1 VAAFGRCA
9 PQSCYVLQQDSV
21 PFERLRPEITMKRL
35 AHATPLAIA
44 AVAMA
49 ALILP
54 AAAGP
59 RAVSKILGT
68 VTAFSH
74 DGNGSIRAPYRNTD
88 VGYQVRLPHGT
99 WVYCKT
105 SCSETLRVN
114 TIDVWAKVDNANPVG
129 VGTLQQECGIAGCL
143 HWEWGF

>member
-1 VAAFGRCA
+1 MMMRHSLATRVVVAVIALATISGYAF
-9 PQSCYVLQQDSV
+9 
-21 PFERLRPEITMKRL
+21 
-35 AHATPLAIA
+35 
-44 AVAMA
+44 
-49 ALILP
+49 
-54 AAAGP
+54 AGP
-59 RAVSKILGT
+59 RAVSKVLGY
-68 VTAFSH
+68 VVAYSH

-88 VGYQVRLPHGT
+88 VGYQVRLPRGT

-114 TIDVWAKVDNANPVG
+114 TIDVWANVDSANPIG

>member
-1 VAAFGRCA
+1 
-9 PQSCYVLQQDSV
+9 
-21 PFERLRPEITMKRL
+21 M
-35 AHATPLAIA
+35 IA
-44 AVAMA
+44 L
-49 ALILP
+49 ALIGGH
-54 AAAGP
+54 AFAGP

-74 DGNGSIRAPYRNTD
+74 DGNGSIKAPYRNTD

-114 TIDVWAKVDNANPVG
+114 TIDVWAKVDNAKPDRRRHAAAGMRHRRLPALG
-129 VGTLQQECGIAGCL
+129 VGLLSLRAAL
-143 HWEWGF
+143 LRRPRRRR